1 MVLIFTGK
9 QHVRAE
15 RPGRCAGKRPQNEE
29 EAQQAFRDV
38 QRHRRA
44 RCWQFHRQGYD
55 SSRGQNNQETKKTLR
70 GRRRSCS
77 KKMHNRP
84 GSIPLHVCLAVFRG
98 VAVYAYHM
106 AKIVALGHSPSCAKC
121 GQLDKYL
128 RQDALCSKTTTCRE
142 CNDDR

>member
-1 MVLIFTGK
+1 MFNGTGGQGVGNFIAKDTTVREVRTTKK
-9 QHVRAE
+9 Q
-15 RPGRCAGKRPQNEE
+15 
-29 EAQQAFRDV
+29 
-38 QRHRRA
+38 
-44 RCWQFHRQGYD
+44 
-55 SSRGQNNQETKKTLR
+55 KKTLR